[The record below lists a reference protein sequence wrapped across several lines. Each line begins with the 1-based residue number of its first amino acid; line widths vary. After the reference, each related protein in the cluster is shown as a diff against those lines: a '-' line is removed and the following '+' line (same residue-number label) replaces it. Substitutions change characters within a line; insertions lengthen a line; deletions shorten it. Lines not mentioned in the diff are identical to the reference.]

1 MKGELVE
8 KERMIE
14 MEAKQKEELQ
24 GIIKDMEQKLM
35 KGGDQVFDGKEK
47 TQAKA
52 YREFQ
57 LKIQKQK

>member
-14 MEAKQKEELQ
+14 MEAKQREELQ
-24 GIIKDMEQKLM
+24 AIIKDMEQKLI
-35 KGGDQVFDGKEK
+35 KGSDNDGKEK